1 MSSSPA
7 SLLITKEGG
16 LTLPSFFLLVGAP
29 VFMSGHIVWGGLIM
43 FLGLILALRAGI
55 DQIDEEDKQDIR
67 YNIMEAEDVVA
78 HLEALEPAP
87 KDEQDDYS
95 RRLQCSSSLSAL
107 AKKWLKE
114 NRAEDLALLCQH
126 GAYITLDLYPED
138 DDVVSGSIS
147 LLALIAKDPQVRQR
161 HVAQEDAYDLELP
174 IQALHQALERAQ
186 QTDIENYEEQL
197 AEIQRKGCLFLGAL
211 TDGDK
216 ELDLSI
222 RVVQEGGLQVI
233 LDAANWFRH
242 HEGVINWA
250 LWAIFIICFDN
261 LKNKVELVRLGGILT
276 VCQSMKNSLDSLE
289 VSRHG
294 VAILF
299 DLLRQVE
306 EPDGEVN
313 ADPWEVRQ
321 LALAAGLHE
330 VVYNAMVEFSDS
342 MDIVMMG
349 QEMLAGTGFK
359 GEIPQYQQA

>member
-1 MSSSPA
+1 MPPSPA
-7 SLLITKEGG
+7 SLLVTKTGG
-16 LTLPSFFLLVGAP
+16 ITLPSFFLLVGAP
-29 VFMSGHIVWGGLIM
+29 VFMSGRIVWGGVIM
-43 FLGLILALRAGI
+43 FLGLILALRDAMN
-55 DQIDEEDKQDIR
+55 QIDEEDKQEIR

-78 HLEALEPAP
+78 QLEALEPAP
-87 KDEQDDYS
+87 KDEQDDYR

-114 NRAEDLALLCQH
+114 NRQDDLASLCQH

-147 LLALIAKDPQVRQR
+147 LLALVAKDPQVRQR

-174 IQALHQALERAQ
+174 IQALRQALERAQ
-186 QTDIENYEEQL
+186 QTEIINFEEHL

-222 RVVQEGGLQVI
+222 KVVQEGGLQVI

-250 LWAIFIICFDN
+250 LWAVFIICFDN
-261 LKNKVELVRLGGILT
+261 LKNKVELVRAGGILT
-276 VCQSMKNSLDSLE
+276 VCQSMKNIPDSLE

-299 DLLRQVE
+299 DLLRQVQ

-313 ADPWEVRQ
+313 VNPWEVRQ

-342 MDIVMMG
+342 MDIVSMG
-349 QEMLAGTGFK
+349 QEMLIGTGFK
-359 GEIPQYQQA
+359 GEIPQYYQA

>member
-1 MSSSPA
+1 MPPSPA
-7 SLLITKEGG
+7 SLLVTKEGG
-16 LTLPSFFLLVGAP
+16 LSLPSFFLLVGAP
-29 VFMSGHIVWGGLIM
+29 VFMSGRIVWGGVIM
-43 FLGLILALRAGI
+43 FLGLILALKAAMN
-55 DQIDEEDKQDIR
+55 QIDEEDKQEIR
-67 YNIMEAEDVVA
+67 YNIMEAGDVVA

-138 DDVVSGSIS
+138 DDVVSGSIA
-147 LLALIAKDPQVRQR
+147 LLALVAKDPEVRQR

-174 IQALHQALERAQ
+174 IQSLRQALERAQ

-222 RVVQEGGLQVI
+222 KIVQEGGLQII

-250 LWAIFIICFDN
+250 LWAVFIICFDN
-261 LKNKVELVRLGGILT
+261 LKNKVELVRVGGILT
-276 VCQSMKNSLDSLE
+276 ICQSMKNIPDSLE

-299 DLLRQVE
+299 DLLRQVQ

-313 ADPWEVRQ
+313 VNPWEVRQ

-330 VVYNAMVEFSDS
+330 VVYTAMVEFSDS
-342 MDIVMMG
+342 MDIAAMG
-349 QEMLAGTGFK
+349 QEMLIGTGFK
-359 GEIPQYQQA
+359 GEIPQFQQA